1 MVIVAAI
8 SDSSMLENVVAQSD
22 DLAQAYDDELHVI
35 HVIEESEYTKMAEK
49 SSSSRTEEGEI
60 LEDQVANEVTKGI
73 EEEVSVSYE
82 VVGIVGDVGK
92 KIVEYADEHNARYI
106 VMGGRERSPVGKA
119 LFGSVTQFVLRN
131 TERPV
136 VTVDT
141 NGES

>member
-35 HVIEESEYTKMAEK
+35 HVIEESEYTKRAEK

-106 VMGGRERSPVGKA
+106 VMGGRKRSPVGKA
-119 LFGSVTQFVLRN
+119 LFGSVTQFVLLN

-141 NGES
+141 TGES